1 MLDYV
6 SGYDGSAVQLGDGLM
21 HVGEAVDV
29 RSRQWSY
36 TLGRNCIAGAMRA
49 AREVAADLTC
59 IGLEQLDRARHIFD
73 RDVQTGAGGELVYA
87 GEWRTRALVVAQSP
101 SEVCRDL
108 VTAALT
114 IVLMDGVWRR
124 RHELYVPL
132 PSTEPER
139 GDLDYPYDYPYDLA
153 KPVPSRRV
161 DASEWGESAVGFVI
175 YGPAAEPAIEIGGNT
190 YQVLRDVGIGERVE
204 VDGIS
209 RTVELV
215 TAGGDRVNV
224 AGDAVRGR
232 GYGGGSYIFQ
242 PLPPGGS
249 EVIADGSFAFDV
261 IWYDEEGEPPWS
273 QS

>member
-6 SGYDGSAVQLGDGLM
+6 SGYDGSTVQLGDGLM

-124 RHELYVPL
+124 KHEMHVPM
-132 PSTEPER
+132 PSTVAGGGGLDYPH
-139 GDLDYPYDYPYDLA
+139 DYPYDYARPEPP
-153 KPVPSRRV
+153 KNVR
-161 DASEWGESAVGFVI
+161 ASEWGESAVGLRI
-175 YGPAAEPAIEIGGNT
+175 YGPATNPAVTIGGNT
-190 YQVLRDVGIGERVE
+190 YQIMREVADTERIE
-204 VDGIS
+204 VDGLH

-215 TAGGDRVNV
+215 TLYGHRINV

-232 GYGGGSYIFQ
+232 GAGGGSYIFQ
-242 PLPPGGS
+242 PLPPGES
-249 EVIADGSFAFDV
+249 PVSSDGSFAFDL

-273 QS
+273 LS

>member
-6 SGYDGSAVQLGDGLM
+6 SGYDGSTVQLGDGLM

-73 RDVQTGAGGELVYA
+73 RDVQTGAVGELVYA

-101 SEVCRDL
+101 SEVRHDL

-114 IVLMDGVWRR
+114 IVLMDGIWRR
-124 RHELYVPL
+124 MHEMHVPM
-132 PSTEPER
+132 PSTVS
-139 GDLDYPYDYPYDLA
+139 GGGGLDYPYDYPYDYA
-153 KPVPSRRV
+153 RPEPPKSVK
-161 DASEWGESAVGFVI
+161 ASEWCESAVGLRI
-175 YGPAAEPAIEIGGNT
+175 YGPATNPAVTIGSNT
-190 YQVLRDVGIGERVE
+190 YQIMREVADTERIE
-204 VDGIS
+204 VDGLH
-209 RTVELV
+209 RTLELV
-215 TAGGDRVNV
+215 TLYGHRINV
-224 AGDAVRGR
+224 AADAVRGR
-232 GYGGGSYIFQ
+232 GAGGGSYIFQ
-242 PLPPGGS
+242 PLPPGES
-249 EVIADGSFAFDV
+249 PVTSDGSFAFDL

-273 QS
+273 LS

>member
-6 SGYDGSAVQLGDGLM
+6 SGYDGSTVQLGDGLM

-36 TLGRNCIAGAMRA
+36 ILGRNCIGGAMRA

-73 RDVQTGAGGELVYA
+73 RDVQAGAVGELVYA

-101 SEVCRDL
+101 SKVCRDL

-114 IVLMDGVWRR
+114 IVLMDGTWRR
-124 RHELYVPL
+124 KHEMHVPM
-132 PSTEPER
+132 PSTVSGGGGLDYPH
-139 GDLDYPYDYPYDLA
+139 DYPYDYARPEPP
-153 KPVPSRRV
+153 KSVK
-161 DASEWGESAVGFVI
+161 ASEWGESAVGLRI
-175 YGPAAEPAIEIGGNT
+175 YGPATNPAVTIGGNS
-190 YQVLRDVGIGERVE
+190 YQVMREVSDTERIE
-204 VDGIS
+204 VDGLR

-215 TAGGDRVNV
+215 TLYGERVNV
-224 AGDAVRGR
+224 AADAVRGR
-232 GYGGGSYIFQ
+232 GAGGGSYIFQ
-242 PLPPGGS
+242 PLPPGES
-249 EVIADGSFAFDV
+249 SVTSDGSFAFDL

-273 QS
+273 LS

>member
-6 SGYDGSAVQLGDGLM
+6 SGYDGSTVQLDDGLM

-73 RDVQTGAGGELVYA
+73 RDVQTGAVGELVYA

-114 IVLMDGVWRR
+114 VVLMDGVWRR
-124 RHELYVPL
+124 KHEMYVPM
-132 PSTEPER
+132 PSTVSGGGGLDYPH
-139 GDLDYPYDYPYDLA
+139 DYPYDYARPEPP
-153 KPVPSRRV
+153 KSVK
-161 DASEWGESAVGFVI
+161 ASEWGESAVGLRI
-175 YGPAAEPAIEIGGNT
+175 YGPATNPAVTIGGNT
-190 YQVLRDVGIGERVE
+190 YQIMQEVADTQRIE
-204 VDGIS
+204 VDGLH

-215 TAGGDRVNV
+215 TLYGERINV

-232 GYGGGSYIFQ
+232 GAGGGSYIFQ
-242 PLPPGGS
+242 PLPPGES
-249 EVIADGSFAFDV
+249 EISADGSFAFDV

-273 QS
+273 LS